1 MDKTETW
8 HLGNL
13 EKAWPNVF
21 QVFVANI
28 TNKMVLSK
36 SDLYTGNLS
45 QTLEIHWA
53 EIFQDFPNVFCFSLV
68 HLHPSILLLYFFYVV

>member
-1 MDKTETW
+1 MDKTETR
-8 HLGNL
+8 HLGNI
-13 EKAWPNVF
+13 EKPRPTAF
-21 QVFVANI
+21 QLVVANI
-28 TNKMVLSK
+28 TNKMVLRK

-53 EIFQDFPNVFCFSLV
+53 KIFQDFPNVFCFSLV